1 MTSVLKVAIGRV
13 IVPEQR
19 LRALG
24 DVYALAES
32 INESGLL
39 NPIVVT
45 PDLRLIA
52 GAHRL
57 EACKQLGWDEIEVRV
72 LELDGLHAELAEID
86 ENLIR
91 AELTALERSEHL
103 ARRKAIY
110 EELHPD
116 TRSVTERGGP
126 GRGGKTVDNLSTV
139 SAPSFAEDTAAK
151 TGVSARTVRREVKI
165 ANSIAPEVRDA
176 LRDTPLADKKTALME
191 VANMSAPEQMAVAQ
205 VLAAP
210 PASPLRQA
218 LAHSGVPVR
227 HAAAIQQNP
236 ELRASVESG
245 ERTIKEAASLVDL
258 MDAEERRR
266 DEATGESAFHK
277 MTRLLTDIT
286 DVSQIEWD
294 AVHDSPY
301 NRARGSQ
308 FRDNWLIAAH
318 HMLRLAEGRDVYTI
332 DALTVD
338 A

>member
-1 MTSVLKVAIGRV
+1 MKVDIQAV
-13 IVPEQR
+13 TVPDHR

-72 LELDGLHAELAEID
+72 LDVDDLHAELAEIE

-91 AELTALERSEHL
+91 AELSVLERSEHL

-110 EELHPD
+110 EELHPE
-116 TRSVTERGGP
+116 TAHGGT
-126 GRGGKTVDNLSTV
+126 GRGRERDRVADSATLKT
-139 SAPSFAEDTAAK
+139 PSFAQDTAAK
-151 TGVSARTVRREVKI
+151 TGTSARVIHENVQI
-165 ANSIAPEVRDA
+165 AQAIAPEVKEA
-176 LRDTPLADKKTALME
+176 LRDTPLADKKTALLDIAKMD
-191 VANMSAPEQMAVAQ
+191 ADDQQAIGQT
-205 VLAAP
+205 LIAP
-210 PASPLRQA
+210 PASPLRTA
-218 LAHSGVPVR
+218 LAQSKIPV
-227 HAAAIQQNP
+227 HTAAAIQKNP
-236 ELRASVESG
+236 ELRRSVESG
-245 ERTIKEAASLVDL
+245 ERTVQEAASLADTL
-258 MDAEERRR
+258 RAEKERRDAITHEPENHR
-266 DEATGESAFHK
+266 
-277 MTRLLTDIT
+277 MTRLLSSIMDI
-286 DVSQIEWD
+286 DQNDWD
-294 AVHDSPY
+294 TVHNSIY
-301 NRARGSQ
+301 NQQTGGT
-308 FRDNWLIAAH
+308 FRDEWLIAAH